1 MEDGPGGFGDLNLFE
16 SCGGGFVARYR
27 DVVVEFV
34 FAIEVGAE
42 AEHAGGFAAGL
53 GDDQVVGGAG

>member
-1 MEDGPGGFGDLNLFE
+1 MEDGPGGFGDFNLFE
-16 SCGGGFVARYR
+16 FCGGGFVARYR

-53 GDDQVVGGAG
+53 GDDEVVGGAG